1 MKENVTLF
9 FKRVST
15 GLDKNNTLNEDTLYL
30 GTSYCTITDTTA
42 RTLTHVS
49 PNKDVNA
56 CI

>member
-1 MKENVTLF
+1 LA
-9 FKRVST
+9 
-15 GLDKNNTLNEDTLYL
+15 GLDKNNTLHEDTLYL
-30 GTSYCTITDTTA
+30 GTSYSTITETTA